1 MLQFLFS
8 IPFLGLLVVIQS
20 AVISQMRLLNGV
32 ADLMLLVLAALAVQ
46 DNVRNAWLWALVG
59 GLIAT
64 LASALPFGVLLGS
77 YLAVSGLALLLKR
90 WFNKAPLLALLIV
103 VFTGTLIVQGTS
115 FLAVVLLQGGSLPLG
130 QVINLI
136 TLPSLLLNLLLCLPL
151 FLIVRDMAAWLYPRE
166 LEV

>member
-8 IPFLGLLVVIQS
+8 IPFLGLVVVLQS
-20 AVISQMRLLNGV
+20 AVLSQMKLLNGAV
-32 ADLMLLVLAALAVQ
+32 DLMLLVLAALAVL

-77 YLAVSGLALLLKR
+77 YLAVAGLALLLRR
-90 WFNKAPLLALLIV
+90 WLGKAPLLALLIV
-103 VFTGTLIVQGTS
+103 VFSGTLIVQGAS
-115 FLAVVLLQGGSLPLG
+115 YVAVVIIQGGLLPLG

-136 TLPSLLLNLLLCLPL
+136 TLPSLLLNLLFCLPL
-151 FLIVRDMAAWLYPRE
+151 FLVVRDMASWLYPQK